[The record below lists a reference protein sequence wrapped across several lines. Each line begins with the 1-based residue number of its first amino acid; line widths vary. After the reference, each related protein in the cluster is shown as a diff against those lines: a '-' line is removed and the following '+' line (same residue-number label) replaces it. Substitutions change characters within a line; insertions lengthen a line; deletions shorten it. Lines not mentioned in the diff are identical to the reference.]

1 MLQSSNLTRNWG
13 HCVHFTDQE
22 FHCARTVCMH
32 FIDHEF
38 KGSRAVINYQWK
50 KNAKTY
56 LNELSGS

>member
-1 MLQSSNLTRNWG
+1 
-13 HCVHFTDQE
+13 
-22 FHCARTVCMH
+22 MH